1 MASTTIRVSRR
12 LHDRLTKRAAGRH
25 TTLAEAIE
33 HALDAEERTEFWAN
47 VEATMGT
54 AQAQATIRVDTEAL
68 SRTLKDG
75 LDPDERWDDVL

>member
-1 MASTTIRVSRR
+1 MTSTTIRVSRQ
-12 LHDRLTKRAAGRH
+12 LHDRLAKRAASRH

-33 HALDAEERTEFWAN
+33 HAIDAEERAEFWAN

-54 AQAQATIRVDTEAL
+54 ANAQAAIRVDTEAL
-68 SRTLKDG
+68 AGTLKDG

>member
-1 MASTTIRVSRR
+1 MTSTTIRVPRQLHER
-12 LHDRLTKRAAGRH
+12 LAKRAANRH

-33 HALDAEERTEFWAN
+33 HALDTEDAAEFWAS

-54 AQAQATIRVDTEAL
+54 ATAQAVIRVDAEAL
-68 SRTLKDG
+68 SGTLKDG